1 MTWDDVLALGLKLPE
16 AEAGSSYN
24 RPALKVRGKL
34 FSRYLED
41 GEQITL
47 RATFDERDALVAADP
62 DSFVITEHHRA
73 YEWVVV
79 RLDAVPGPVLEELL
93 IESWRRAAPAKLRR
107 QWDGEHGRGHDR
119 GDDRSFASR

>member
-1 MTWDDVLALGLKLPE
+1 MRWDDIVALGMKLPGVE
-16 AEAGSSYN
+16 VGSSYN

-62 DSFVITEHHRA
+62 DSFVITDHHRA

-79 RLDAVPGPVLEELL
+79 RLAAVPAPVLEELL
-93 IESWRRAAPAKLRR
+93 VESWRRAAPAQLRK
-107 QWDGEHGRGHDR
+107 QWDAARGHR
-119 GDDRSFASR
+119 GG

>member
-1 MTWDDVLALGLKLPE
+1 MTWDEVIALAATLPE
-16 AEAGSSYN
+16 VQVGTSYS

-79 RLDAVPGPVLEELL
+79 RLAAVPAPVLEDLL
-93 IESWRRAAPAKLRR
+93 IESWRRAAPAKLRSG
-107 QWDGEHGRGHDR
+107 WDVANGR
-119 GDDRSFASR
+119 